1 MRSNAEETDAHVAI
15 VVGKIEA
22 LLQTNMLRNAWAT
35 WAVEDMLQ
43 KKKGINDSKPKSI
56 FGRSFTAIR
65 RRTSKTKVPK
75 KQALSQLDS
84 SPVSVITAESQVDS
98 LVNPFSEKNS
108 DNADVLDGTQGIP
121 DDVIAVQT
129 EDASKQKSSRNEEAN
144 HPQALC
150 DSEAGEDARKKR
162 AGISGALRSKFK
174 QRSDRK
180 IQKKADKRVDKA
192 IARAETEKKKWLKQV
207 KQEEKEEAAA
217 ATERQKAFMAKAASR
232 SKELMLKH
240 LCAISIQSSWRS
252 ACARAQLKESKERA
266 SELQVSRPSL
276 FDDNDLSSEQESN
289 PEVDRTEDLKIID
302 ATEEHGSLTQH
313 MPGPAS
319 P

>member
-1 MRSNAEETDAHVAI
+1 MSNAQETDAHVAN
-15 VVGKIEA
+15 VVVRIEA
-22 LLQTNMLRNAWAT
+22 FLQTNMLRNAWAT

-56 FGRSFTAIR
+56 FRRGLTAIR
-65 RRTSKTKVPK
+65 RRASKMKIPK

-98 LVNPFSEKNS
+98 LVNPFSEENS
-108 DNADVLDGTQGIP
+108 DNADVVDDTQGMA

-129 EDASKQKSSRNEEAN
+129 EDSSKQKSSRNEEG
-144 HPQALC
+144 HHQQALC

-180 IQKKADKRVDKA
+180 IQKNADKRVDEA
-192 IARAETEKKKWLKQV
+192 MARAEKEKKKWLKQV
-207 KQEEKEEAAA
+207 EQEEKEEAAA

-232 SKELMLKH
+232 SKKLMLQH

-252 ACARAQLKESKERA
+252 ACARAQLNESKERA
-266 SELQVSRPSL
+266 SELQVSRPPL
-276 FDDNDLSSEQESN
+276 FDDNYLSEQESN
-289 PEVDRTEDLKIID
+289 PEVDRTEHLKAID
-302 ATEEHGSLTQH
+302 ATKEQGSLTQYMH
-313 MPGPAS
+313 GPAS